1 MGVATTI
8 DAPQRLLPSDA
19 LLHLKPF
26 KFTLGSPCE
35 RMNALIET
43 VLVKTCPGFNIG
55 HKVAVFLR
63 NYFLR
68 HDGTITSLIRALK
81 VSAIFLLILKLLSHL
96 EILCLFLSK

>member
-1 MGVATTI
+1 MGVATTV
-8 DAPQRLLPSDA
+8 DAPRRLLQSDT
-19 LLHLKPF
+19 LQHLQSF
-26 KFTLGSPCE
+26 KFTLGYPGE
-35 RMNALIET
+35 RMNALIES

-81 VSAIFLLILKLLSHL
+81 VSTIVFLFFKLLITWK
-96 EILCLFLSK
+96 IFAV